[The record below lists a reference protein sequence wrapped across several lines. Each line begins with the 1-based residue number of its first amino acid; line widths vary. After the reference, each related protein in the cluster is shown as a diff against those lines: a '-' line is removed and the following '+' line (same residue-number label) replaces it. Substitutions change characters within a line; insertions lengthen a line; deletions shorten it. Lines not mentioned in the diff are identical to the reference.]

1 MSWVNLSIKSPYNV
15 LWFNKADSWPTV
27 AQPLAGRQFF
37 WGAVLY
43 FFHILFTWKDRT
55 LTQDNWTVLIFM
67 NFLIYYF

>member
-1 MSWVNLSIKSPYNV
+1 MYCGSIK
-15 LWFNKADSWPTV
+15 LTV
-27 AQPLAGRQFF
+27 GQPLPNCWLVNSFF
-37 WGAVLY
+37 GGAVLY